1 MYIRGIN
8 NHKTI
13 KMNIDRRNFF
23 TSIALGVGASAFPNF
38 ITDFDK
44 LKPVKIPS
52 QLNNEM
58 VSKWFKNIKGE
69 HRVVYDG
76 SQPHNTLPI
85 TWNWAFLESN
95 NSVGVEDSNMTAMT
109 VLRHSGIVL
118 AFNSDIWNKFKLG
131 ELVSFNDNK
140 TGKPS
145 LRNTVYE
152 PETGDMPLPP
162 IQGIKDLQQRG
173 SLFCVCDLAT
183 KVYGSAVA
191 NKMNL
196 DPDQVYKEMVDGIL
210 PGIEL
215 VPSGVWAL
223 GRAQNENCAY
233 IFAG

>member
-1 MYIRGIN
+1 MI
-8 NHKTI
+8 
-13 KMNIDRRNFF
+13 IDRRNFF
-23 TSIALGVGASAFPNF
+23 STLALGVGATAFPNF
-38 ITDFDK
+38 LSDFEN
-44 LKPVKIPS
+44 LKEVQAGAPI
-52 QLNNEM
+52 NNEELTE
-58 VSKWFKNIKGE
+58 WFNNIKGE

-85 TWNWAFLESN
+85 VWNWAFLQSN
-95 NSVGVEDSNMTAMT
+95 NSVGVSDSEMTAMT
-109 VLRHSGIVL
+109 VLRHSGIVF
-118 AFNSDIWNKFKLG
+118 AFNSAVWEKFKLG

-152 PETGDMPLPP
+152 PQEGDMPLPP
-162 IQGIKDLQQRG
+162 IQGIKDLQKRG

-191 NKMNL
+191 AKMNL
-196 DPDQVYKEMVDGIL
+196 DPDEVYQEMVNGIL
-210 PGIEL
+210 PGIKL

-223 GRAQNENCAY
+223 GRAQNKGSAY